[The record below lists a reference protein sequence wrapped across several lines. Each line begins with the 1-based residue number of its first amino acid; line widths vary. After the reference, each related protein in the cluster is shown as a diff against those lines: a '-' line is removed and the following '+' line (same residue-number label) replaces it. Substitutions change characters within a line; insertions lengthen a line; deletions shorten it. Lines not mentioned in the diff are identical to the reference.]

1 VCYHA
6 LPVIRSPDPGNVDR
20 EVILNPLAVARLHL
34 KFIAAKNKS
43 GRRRGVERRPLCSLQ
58 SSPDNRFRTINS
70 SYLPLVLPLVPV
82 EPLLSL
88 PVFGEPVELS
98 SDRFGI
104 VVKPESP
111 ETLPFVPPFSLEL
124 IEGDGVLPD
133 WPSERVVSFERQTC
147 VGPLGEYS
155 AALPGAGAGAGGMG
169 AGCVFGLGAII
180 GTAPGAPQLGATVPQ
195 PQLGA

>member
-1 VCYHA
+1 V
-6 LPVIRSPDPGNVDR
+6 LRILGQDRSSVLQQVIRSPYPRQSWSRGDPQTICR
-20 EVILNPLAVARLHL
+20 CRFHL
-34 KFIAAKNKS
+34 KLRPKTKAA
-43 GRRRGVERRPLCSLQ
+43 GVEGS
-58 SSPDNRFRTINS
+58 NAGRFVRCTQVRAINS
-70 SYLPLVLPLVPV
+70 SYLPLVLPLVP
-82 EPLLSL
+82 LLSL
-88 PVFGEPVELS
+88 PEFDEPVELS
-98 SDRFGI
+98 SVRFGI

-111 ETLPFVPPFSLEL
+111 EILPFVPPFSLEL